1 MPRPVLPRD
10 SRARTPNSPSEGN
23 GVVQYN
29 LADLHT
35 HSFCSDGLRTPT
47 QAVEEAAAAG
57 VAALSLTDHDTVEGV
72 AEALQ
77 AGAAHSIEVVPGTEL
92 SAHIEDREVHL
103 LAYCLDYVSAS
114 LAAYVKLVHQRRLD
128 RGAAIIE
135 RLNQL
140 GVEVAL
146 EDVLV
151 RADGGPLGRPHI
163 AAAMVASGAV
173 RDKEEAFSR
182 FIGDRRPA
190 DVQKPR
196 TPSGDVIAM
205 VHDLGGV
212 VILAHPGLS
221 VSDTAI
227 QSLVDVGLDG
237 IEVYHPSHQPPQ
249 IEHLTELAVRL
260 KLLTTGGSDSHG
272 EAYGARIGDCGI
284 GCEAV
289 EALHKRAA
297 RYA

>member
-1 MPRPVLPRD
+1 M
-10 SRARTPNSPSEGN
+10 
-23 GVVQYN
+23 VQYN

-57 VAALSLTDHDTVEGV
+57 VQALSLTDHDTVEGV
-72 AEALQ
+72 AEALA
-77 AGAAHSIEVVPGTEL
+77 AGAEHGVQVLPGSEL
-92 SAHIEDREVHL
+92 SAHVHDREVHL
-103 LAYCLDYVSAS
+103 LAYCLDHTHAR
-114 LAAYVKLVHQRRLD
+114 LAAYVELVHQRRHD
-128 RGAAIIE
+128 RGAAIVE

-140 GVEVAL
+140 GVEVTL
-146 EDVLV
+146 EEVLV

-163 AAAMVASGAV
+163 AAAMVERGAV
-173 RDKEEAFSR
+173 NNKEEAFSR

-190 DVQKPR
+190 DVPKAR
-196 TPSGDVIAM
+196 TPAADIIAL

-221 VSDTAI
+221 VSDSAI
-227 QSLVDVGLDG
+227 QALVDVGLDG
-237 IEVYHPSHQPPQ
+237 VEVFHPSHQPPQ
-249 IEHLTELAVRL
+249 IEHLTELADRL
-260 KLLTTGGSDSHG
+260 DLLMSGGSDSHG
-272 EAYGARIGDCGI
+272 EEYGPRIGDCGI

-289 EALHKRAA
+289 DALRERAG